1 MQPQSLELQLFEPS
15 PDAIYTIEA
24 AARRANV
31 PRHAILV
38 YCKYRLVQR
47 AEGTS
52 PHGYYFSGDAIRTL
66 RRIEALR
73 SICGQNFAGI
83 RIILELTTT
92 LERMRSEIAS
102 LKRKSPV
109 SRSPFDRR
117 PKEEFQI
124 KLSEDEYTHDSRWPL
139 QA

>member
-1 MQPQSLELQLFEPS
+1 MRPQSLELQLFEPS

-24 AARRANV
+24 AARMANV
-31 PRHAILV
+31 PRHTILV
-38 YCKYRLVQR
+38 YCKYKLLQR

-73 SICGQNFAGI
+73 SICGENFAGI
-83 RIILELTTT
+83 RIILELTAA
-92 LERMRSEIAS
+92 LEQMRSEIAS

-117 PKEEFQI
+117 PKEEFPDQI
-124 KLSEDEYTHDSRWPL
+124 IGG
-139 QA
+139 